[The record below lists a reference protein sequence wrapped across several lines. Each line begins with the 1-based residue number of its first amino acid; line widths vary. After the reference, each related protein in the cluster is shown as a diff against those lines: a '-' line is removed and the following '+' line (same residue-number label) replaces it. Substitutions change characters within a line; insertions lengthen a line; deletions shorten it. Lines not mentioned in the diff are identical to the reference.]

1 MNITSASSIS
11 TLIPITPSTP
21 SSVEKAPRKFQES
34 VRVNLS
40 ERAQQLNR
48 SDAQTNTPE
57 RSASIPPEKAEPA
70 GIQFIEGYDK
80 GGKVRAFA

>member
-1 MNITSASSIS
+1 MNITNTPPIN
-11 TLIPITPSTP
+11 TLINSVPNTTSSTAK
-21 SSVEKAPRKFQES
+21 SSSLPLAS
-34 VRVNLS
+34 VVVNFS

-57 RSASIPPEKAEPA
+57 RSAPIPTDKIEPT

-80 GGKVRAFA
+80 GGKARAVA

>member
-1 MNITSASSIS
+1 MNITNTPAISA
-11 TLIPITPSTP
+11 LINSVPANNQTTEKP
-21 SSVEKAPRKFQES
+21 SSPLPAS
-34 VRVNLS
+34 VLVNFS

-57 RSASIPPEKAEPA
+57 RSAPIPADKIEPT

-80 GGKVRAFA
+80 SGKARAVA